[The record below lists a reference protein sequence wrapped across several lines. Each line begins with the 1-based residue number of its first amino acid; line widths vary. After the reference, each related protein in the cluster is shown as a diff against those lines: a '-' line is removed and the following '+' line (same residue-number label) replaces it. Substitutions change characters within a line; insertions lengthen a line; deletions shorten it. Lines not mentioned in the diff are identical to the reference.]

1 MTLIVQMIGHQ
12 MIMRRRVA
20 FWEDFI
26 PTVLRASQPSEIA
39 AVIAYLCSDASAAV
53 SGAAIPVSGPL

>member
-1 MTLIVQMIGHQ
+1 